1 MKIHVPQRPGQK
13 IIATEQQGRMTRVPG
28 AGRRRVHD
36 VITVAAA
43 VLLIGGAVSVRDA
56 AISSPAVTTVV
67 ASGNYPEFT
76 AAATYLH
83 VSPLVPGSATP
94 ASIPA
99 VIDGSTATTISADR
113 GSAVEAT
120 ATTVNHSLP
129 VNLRANR
136 PWRR

>member
-1 MKIHVPQRPGQK
+1 MKIDGPQRQGKK
-13 IIATEQQGRMTRVPG
+13 IIAIEQQGRMTRVPG

-43 VLLIGGAVSVRDA
+43 VLLVGGAASVGHA
-56 AISSPAVTTVV
+56 AISSPPVPTVV
-67 ASGNYPEFT
+67 ASGGYPEFT

-83 VSPLVPGSATP
+83 VNPLVPGSATP

-113 GSAVEAT
+113 DSAVEAT

-136 PWRR
+136 PWRT